1 MGDLAGTDSL
11 VLGGSRGIGK
21 AVADCLAR
29 DGSRVTIV
37 ARTVAS
43 AREAA
48 ARLPGTGHTGLGID
62 LREPAQI
69 AAALEPLG
77 AFDIVILNSPGAAP
91 NRVEDT
97 TPEGL
102 QAAFTL
108 MVLSLQRVVACTM
121 PQMKAAGTGRYIA
134 ITSSSLSSPIDDLA
148 DSSVARAAFASYLAL
163 LARHLGSHGITVN
176 HVMPGKVDTER
187 VRAIDAS
194 TAATQRRDPLA
205 VRKDVESGIPLGRY
219 AQPREIAELVSFL
232 AGPRASY
239 ITGSGLRCDGGLVK
253 SL

>member
-97 TPEGL
+97 TLKVCRPHSPSWCCRSN
-102 QAAFTL
+102 A
-108 MVLSLQRVVACTM
+108 
-121 PQMKAAGTGRYIA
+121 
-134 ITSSSLSSPIDDLA
+134 SSP
-148 DSSVARAAFASYLAL
+148 ARC
-163 LARHLGSHGITVN
+163 
-176 HVMPGKVDTER
+176 PK
-187 VRAIDAS
+187 
-194 TAATQRRDPLA
+194 
-205 VRKDVESGIPLGRY
+205 
-219 AQPREIAELVSFL
+219 
-232 AGPRASY
+232 
-239 ITGSGLRCDGGLVK
+239 
-253 SL
+253 